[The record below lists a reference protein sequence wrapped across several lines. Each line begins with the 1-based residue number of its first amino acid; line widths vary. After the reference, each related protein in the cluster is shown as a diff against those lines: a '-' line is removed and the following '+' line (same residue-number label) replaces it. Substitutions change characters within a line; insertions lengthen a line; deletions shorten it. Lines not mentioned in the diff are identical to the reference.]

1 MSEDQ
6 RARENSPKRYVFS
19 PNKILER
26 ENFEPMSVQSPVK
39 KATVIIGV
47 FKSPDKNWVLAVR
60 LAKIFHCVYL
70 RIGI

>member
-1 MSEDQ
+1 MKTPL
-6 RARENSPKRYVFS
+6 RGMVLVHIKFGCHRRTLKG
-19 PNKILER
+19 KISSQCL
-26 ENFEPMSVQSPVK
+26 SKSPVK